1 MIELISPSLCI
12 ACDRCVEVCPTQ
24 VFDAVEGGI
33 PVIARPDNCQTCFM
47 CELYCPV
54 DAMYVH
60 PFADVHVVV
69 IEEQTP
75 LGGYAKELG
84 WKRSKPG
91 GTEKDLTHHLFEM
104 GVR

>member
-12 ACDRCVEVCPTQ
+12 ACDRCVEVCPTR

-60 PFADVHVVV
+60 PYADTHVVV
-69 IEEQTP
+69 VEEQTT

-91 GTEKDLTHHLFEM
+91 GTEHDLTHHLFEM

>member
-1 MIELISPSLCI
+1 MIELISESLCI

-33 PVIARPDNCQTCFM
+33 PVIARPDSCQTCFM

-60 PFADVHVVV
+60 PFADQHVNVD
-69 IEEQTP
+69 EAQTP
-75 LGGYAKELG
+75 LGGYARELG
-84 WKRSKPG
+84 WKRAKPG
-91 GTEKDLTHHLFEM
+91 GTERDQTHHLFEL
-104 GVR
+104 GVH

>member
-1 MIELISPSLCI
+1 MIELISSALCI

-24 VFDAVEGGI
+24 VFDAVGGGI
-33 PVIARPDNCQTCFM
+33 PVIARPDSCQTCFM

-60 PFADVHVVV
+60 PFADQHVVV
-69 IEEQTP
+69 IEEQTI

-84 WKRSKPG
+84 WKSSKPG
-91 GTEKDLTHHLFEM
+91 GTENDQTHHLFEM
-104 GVR
+104 GIR